1 MHDVEEAEIKAQART
16 KSAKSR
22 QSRSTRLWNIR
33 GDQPGAMDMKVI
45 KAFLAIVAALFLVST
60 VTPASAEPVKN
71 IVLVHGA
78 WVDASGWQPVYEILT
93 RDGFHVTMVQEPE
106 TSFADDVAATKRVL
120 DLQDGPTLLVG
131 HSYGGSIITEAGV
144 HPSVVGLVYVAAHAP
159 DVGEDEAALGKK
171 TPSILAKTEG
181 AIRKTPDE
189 FTYLNPADFPKLFAP
204 DLPRE
209 RAEFVARSQV
219 LAAAK
224 VFSTPLSAAA
234 WKTKPSWG
242 IVAGN
247 DKIINPDLERWY
259 YVRAKSHTT
268 EIKGASHSVY
278 ESHPREVAAVIADA
292 ARNAQNV
299 RNAED

>member
-1 MHDVEEAEIKAQART
+1 
-16 KSAKSR
+16 
-22 QSRSTRLWNIR
+22 
-33 GDQPGAMDMKVI
+33 MDMKDF
-45 KAFLAIVAALFLVST
+45 KACLAAVAALCLAST
-60 VTPASAEPVKN
+60 VVPATAAPLKN

-78 WVDASGWQPVYEILT
+78 WVDGSGWKPVYEILT
-93 RDGFHVTMVQEPE
+93 RDGFNVSMVQEPE
-106 TSFADDVAATKRVL
+106 TSFADDVAAAKRVL

-144 HPSVVGLVYVAAHAP
+144 HPNVAGLVYVAAHAP
-159 DVGEDEAALGKK
+159 DVGENESALGKK
-171 TPSILAKTEG
+171 TPSILAKTAGTIKE
-181 AIRKTPDE
+181 TPDE
-189 FTYLNPADFPKLFAP
+189 FTYLDPAEFPKLFAP

-224 VFSTPLSAAA
+224 VFSTPLTAAA

-242 IVAGN
+242 IVAGS

-259 YVRAKSHTT
+259 YARAKSHTT

-278 ESHPREVAAVIADA
+278 ESHAKEVAAVIEDA
-292 ARNAQNV
+292 ARKAEKYTAHAQ
-299 RNAED
+299 E

>member
-1 MHDVEEAEIKAQART
+1 MLLHK
-16 KSAKSR
+16 
-22 QSRSTRLWNIR
+22 L
-33 GDQPGAMDMKVI
+33 KVS
-45 KAFLAIVAALFLVST
+45 V
-60 VTPASAEPVKN
+60 ASAVAVLIVVGGADPPALAAPVKN

-78 WVDASGWQPVYEILT
+78 WVDGSGWKPVYEILIK
-93 RDGFHVTMVQEPE
+93 DGYHVSIVQEPL
-106 TSFADDVAATKRVL
+106 TSLQDDVAATKRVL
-120 DLQDGPTLLVG
+120 NLQQGPCILVG

-144 HPSVVGLVYVAAHAP
+144 HPNVVGLVYVAAHAP
-159 DVGEDEAALGKK
+159 DVGEDEGTLGKK
-171 TPSILAKTEG
+171 TPSILAKTDG

-189 FTYLNPADFPKLFAP
+189 FTYLSPAEFPKLFAP

-224 VFSTPLSAAA
+224 VFSTPLTAAA

-242 IVAGN
+242 VVAAS

-259 YVRAKSHTT
+259 YARAKSHTT

-292 ARNAQNV
+292 ARKAEGYAARAQQ
-299 RNAED
+299 

>member
-1 MHDVEEAEIKAQART
+1 MKHFKA
-16 KSAKSR
+16 S
-22 QSRSTRLWNIR
+22 
-33 GDQPGAMDMKVI
+33 
-45 KAFLAIVAALFLVST
+45 LAAVAALSFVSM
-60 VTPASAEPVKN
+60 VVPASADPLKN

-78 WVDASGWQPVYEILT
+78 WVDASGWKPVYEILT
-93 RDGFHVTMVQEPE
+93 KEGFNVTMVQEPE
-106 TSFADDVAATKRVL
+106 TSFADDVTATKRVL

-144 HPSVVGLVYVAAHAP
+144 HPNVVGLVYVAAHAP

-181 AIRKTPDE
+181 AIKKTPDE

-224 VFSTPLSAAA
+224 VFSTPLTAAA

-242 IVAGN
+242 IVAES

-259 YVRAKSHTT
+259 YARAKSHTT
-268 EIKGASHSVY
+268 EIEGASHSVY
-278 ESHPREVAAVIADA
+278 ESHPKEVAAVIVN
-292 ARNAQNV
+292 R
-299 RNAED
+299 R